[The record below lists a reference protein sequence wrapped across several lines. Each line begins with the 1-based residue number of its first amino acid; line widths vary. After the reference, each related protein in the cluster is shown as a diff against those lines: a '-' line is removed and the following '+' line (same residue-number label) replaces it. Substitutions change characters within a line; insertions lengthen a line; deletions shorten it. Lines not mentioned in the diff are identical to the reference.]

1 MTDAAAPPARPADSQ
16 LATWFDALSQV
27 QADVDRLLE
36 PLDEARLN
44 WRPAPA
50 RWSVGECL
58 DHLTVTGTA
67 IASYLGPALER
78 GWARGRTG
86 VGPFE
91 LGRLG
96 RWWVKQVGPA
106 PVRTARAPA
115 VFAPGSAFRKPELA
129 ARFQVMQRGLL
140 RLVERAGGLDLRR
153 IRARSPV
160 TPLLRFNA
168 ATWFE
173 ATIAHE
179 CRHLDQARRVLAEP
193 AFPR

>member
-1 MTDAAAPPARPADSQ
+1 MTDPTAPPTRPADAQ
-16 LATWFDALSQV
+16 LASWFDALAQV
-27 QADVDRLLE
+27 QADVDRLLD
-36 PLDEARLN
+36 PLNETELN
-44 WRPAPA
+44 WRPDPA
-50 RWSVGECL
+50 GWSVGACL
-58 DHLTVTGTA
+58 DHLTITGSA

-78 GWARGRTG
+78 GWARRRTG
-86 VGPFE
+86 AGPFD
-91 LGRLG
+91 LGPLG

-106 PVRTARAPA
+106 PPRPARAPA
-115 VFAPGSAFRKPELA
+115 VFAPGSRFRKADLA
-129 ARFQVMQRGLL
+129 LRFQVTQRGLM

-179 CRHLDQARRVLAEP
+179 HRHLDQARRVLAEP
-193 AFPR
+193 GFPR

>member
-1 MTDAAAPPARPADSQ
+1 MTDPAAPPTRPADSQ
-16 LATWFDALSQV
+16 LASWFDALAQV
-27 QADVDRLLE
+27 QTEVDRLLE

-44 WRPAPA
+44 WRPFPA

-58 DHLTVTGTA
+58 DHLAITGGA

-78 GWARGRTG
+78 GWARRRTG
-86 VGPFE
+86 DGPFE

-106 PVRTARAPA
+106 PARAARAPA
-115 VFAPGSAFRKPELA
+115 VFAPGSGLRKADLA
-129 ARFQVMQRGLL
+129 LRFQVTQRGLL
-140 RLVERAGGLDLRR
+140 RLVERAAGLDLRR

-179 CRHLDQARRVLAEP
+179 HRHLHQARRVLAEP